1 MEKQRPQIDSFGK
14 KKTVMFF
21 SVIQVKITF
30 CNILKKMMFRCHWA
44 DWKKI
49 HWVLRVK
56 STLTLLFNYSQWIK
70 SSKSWGSENK
80 LSFTLKSW
88 ILLNQA
94 EILNFTPFVSQQT
107 RRVKAPSHRRL
118 FSDMKLVFVCL
129 NLFCLLRITG
139 AIKAQTWILRPNYFL
154 MNLSVH

>member
-1 MEKQRPQIDSFGK
+1 
-14 KKTVMFF
+14 
-21 SVIQVKITF
+21 
-30 CNILKKMMFRCHWA
+30 MFRYHWA

-56 STLTLLFNYSQWIK
+56 SMLTLLFNYSQWIK

-94 EILNFTPFVSQQT
+94 KILNFTPFVSQQT
-107 RRVKAPSHRRL
+107 RWVKAPSYRRL

-139 AIKAQTWILRPNYFL
+139 AIKAQTWILRPIL
-154 MNLSVH
+154 MNSSVHESPTPVTTSFTNIPISSFHLWSVKLHILYVNIHISQ